1 MQGQKQVLVQ
11 QQRLNLSPQLVQS
24 IKLMALPHADLRE
37 RIFEELE
44 KNPAL
49 EVVSDPL
56 DSAEATGMPSFD
68 QSSPGSVSPANPA
81 DASSDD
87 ALSFLG
93 ADDIAGMMGAESP
106 LDARLLGT
114 GSLSRD
120 SGTASRSSAEGEA
133 ESDDHQDFIE
143 GSLHREETLQEHLLE
158 GLVEIDLSPHVRALA
173 ELVIQNLDKDGF
185 HVVPPEELT
194 GATGE
199 TLEAALDAVRALEP
213 AGCAT
218 RDFHESLVVQARL
231 IERARG
237 SENPDLAL
245 SHAIEILE
253 RHFETL
259 EKGRPDALVK
269 ALAKKGDASFIP
281 DLDEAEEIFDIIRS
295 LDPFPGRVY
304 GSEPV
309 SCIIPDVIVKRT
321 EGDYSV
327 IINDEE
333 IPVLGVAPFFMEL
346 EQDVPGGHAD
356 ESGTKGDSGTKSD
369 TASGVSSAR
378 DAEARKARD
387 FVRESVKEAR
397 WFIGT
402 IERRNLT
409 ILKLA
414 RALVVFQRDFFTHG
428 PAHLAPLRMKDI
440 AEEIGMHEA
449 TVSRAAN
456 GKYLQCEW
464 GIFELRYFFS
474 NEIGSGRPHS
484 ALQAGGAASAGLHS
498 KQGVKEIIREIIS
511 DSRENLSD
519 QKIAD
524 LLAQRGIK
532 IARRTVAK
540 YRGELTI
547 GSSLDRQ
554 P

>member
-56 DSAEATGMPSFD
+56 DSAEATGMSSFD
-68 QSSPGSVSPANPA
+68 KSSPGSLSPENPA
-81 DASSDD
+81 DSGSDD

-114 GSLSRD
+114 GSLIRD
-120 SGTASRSSAEGEA
+120 TGSSSRSSAEGEA

-158 GLVEIDLSPHVRALA
+158 GLVEIDLSPQVRALA
-173 ELVIQNLDKDGF
+173 EIVIQNLDKDGF
-185 HVVPPEELT
+185 HIVPPTELA
-194 GATGE
+194 GASGE
-199 TLEAALDAVRALEP
+199 TLEAALDAVRSLEP

-218 RDFHESLVVQARL
+218 SDFHESLIVQARL

-237 SENPDLAL
+237 SEHPDPAL

-269 ALAKKGDASFIP
+269 ALAKKGDASFVP

-346 EQDVPGGHAD
+346 DSDGPGRRTD
-356 ESGTKGDSGTKSD
+356 ETGANSD
-369 TASGVSSAR
+369 TASGGSAVR

-464 GIFELRYFFS
+464 GVYELRYFFS

-484 ALQAGGAASAGLHS
+484 PLQAGSPASSGLHS
-498 KQGVKEIIREIIS
+498 KQGVKELIREIITG
-511 DSRENLSD
+511 SRENLSD

-547 GSSLDRQ
+547 GSSIDRQ
-554 P
+554 S

>member
-1 MQGQKQVLVQ
+1 
-11 QQRLNLSPQLVQS
+11 
-24 IKLMALPHADLRE
+24 MALPHADLRE

-56 DSAEATGMPSFD
+56 DSAEATGMTSFD
-68 QSSPGSVSPANPA
+68 QSSPGSVSPANSA
-81 DASSDD
+81 DSSSDD

-106 LDARLLGT
+106 LDSRLLGT

-120 SGTASRSSAEGEA
+120 TGASSRSSAEGEA

-158 GLVEIDLSPHVRALA
+158 GLVEIDLSPPVRALA
-173 ELVIQNLDKDGF
+173 EIVIQNLDKDGF
-185 HVVPPEELT
+185 HIVPPAELT
-194 GATGE
+194 GSAAE
-199 TLEAALDAVRALEP
+199 TLEAALDAVRSLDP

-218 RDFHESLVVQARL
+218 CDFHESLIVQARL

-237 SENPDLAL
+237 RDHPDRAL

-269 ALAKKGDASFIP
+269 ALAKKGDASFVP

-295 LDPFPGRVY
+295 LDPFPGRIY

-321 EGDYSV
+321 EDDYSV

-346 EQDVPGGHAD
+346 
-356 ESGTKGDSGTKSD
+356 DSDGS
-369 TASGVSSAR
+369 AAR

-464 GIFELRYFFS
+464 GVFELRYFFS

-484 ALQAGGAASAGLHS
+484 ALQAGGQASAGLHS
-498 KQGVKEIIREIIS
+498 KQGVKEIIREIIT